1 MTARQKPQSV
11 RSPMAHR
18 DPRDSRR
25 DLLKYGALSLAGASL
40 GTPVAALGRQGRRG
54 APTSA
59 GKAKHVIHLYLHGG
73 APTQDMFD
81 LKPAAPAE
89 IRGEFRPI
97 ATNVPGIEIC
107 EHLPQTARWM
117 HRSAIVRSVYHKA
130 GCHNC
135 LPSFSGS
142 EQPVDIN
149 ELVPRDTFPPGMGA
163 VCEYLK
169 PPEIELPHYVA
180 LPTWLGWGFALKR
193 PGPWGGFLGSRY
205 DPLISD
211 YQPVQEKVDRPDR
224 QPVWMGAPVLAATEL
239 PADVTP
245 RRLSERRELLT
256 AVNGL
261 STRHAPHAGD
271 GTRSV
276 PTTASIE
283 RTWQRAFGLLTASK
297 LRRAFDLSKEDPRL
311 RDRYGRHLVGS
322 STLIARR
329 LIEAGVRFVDVYFD
343 GYSGRASTGFD
354 TYWDTHANNF
364 VQLRRANLPLF
375 DQTFPALLG
384 DLEARG
390 LLDETLIVV
399 NTDFGRT
406 PRVNGSA
413 GRDHWTDCYSVVFAG
428 AGIRGGTVVGA
439 SDAHAAYVKDR
450 PVRPAE
456 VCATVFQ
463 CLGIDPDTPV
473 YDRVGRPTAAA
484 NGGEPIRE
492 VLA

>member
-1 MTARQKPQSV
+1 MMREQPLRNT
-11 RSPMAHR
+11 
-18 DPRDSRR
+18 RR
-25 DLLKYGALSLAGASL
+25 DLLKCGALSLAASSL
-40 GTPVAALGRQGRRG
+40 GRPITTLAASPHR
-54 APTSA
+54 AA
-59 GKAKHVIHLYLHGG
+59 GQAKHVIHLYLHGG

-117 HRSAIVRSVYHKA
+117 HRCAIVRSVHHKA

-193 PGPWGGFLGSRY
+193 PGPWGGFLGPRY

-211 YQPVQEKVDRPDR
+211 YQPVQAKEDHLDR
-224 QPVWMGAPVLAATEL
+224 QPVWTGAPTLAATEL

-245 RRLSERRELLT
+245 RRLSNRRELLT
-256 AVNGL
+256 EVNRL
-261 STRHAPHAGD
+261 AQNSKHASRVVD
-271 GTRSV
+271 RTRSV
-276 PTTASIE
+276 PATSIE

-297 LRRAFDLSKEDPRL
+297 LRQAFDLSKEDPRL

-322 STLIARR
+322 SALVARR

-343 GYSGRASTGFD
+343 GYSGRLSTGYD

-384 DLEARG
+384 DLETRG
-390 LLDETLIVV
+390 LLDETLIVI

-406 PRVNGSA
+406 PRVNGNA

-428 AGIRGGTVVGA
+428 AGIRGGAVVGA

-456 VCATVFQ
+456 VCATVLR

-473 YDRVGRPTAAA
+473 YNRVGRPTAAA
-484 NGGEPIRE
+484 SGGEPIRE

>member
-1 MTARQKPQSV
+1 LALTA
-11 RSPMAHR
+11 
-18 DPRDSRR
+18 
-25 DLLKYGALSLAGASL
+25 
-40 GTPVAALGRQGRRG
+40 AAMG
-54 APTSA
+54 APLETMARSGGTSRPSH

-81 LKPAAPAE
+81 LKPHAPAE

-107 EHLPQTARWM
+107 EHLPQMSRWV
-117 HRSAIVRSVYHKA
+117 HRCAIVRSVHHRA

-180 LPTWLGWGFALKR
+180 LPTWLGWGFTLKR
-193 PGPWGGFLGSRY
+193 PGPWGGFLGPRC

-211 YQPVQEKVDRPDR
+211 YQPVQEKTDRPDR
-224 QPVWMGAPVLAATEL
+224 QPVWTGAPTLAATEL

-245 RRLSERRELLT
+245 RRLRERQALLSE
-256 AVNGL
+256 VNALATQAGARPNPAG
-261 STRHAPHAGD
+261 SGYTGPAHA
-271 GTRSV
+271 RSADNV
-276 PTTASIE
+276 SAYSVE

-322 STLIARR
+322 SALIARR
-329 LIEAGVRFVDVYFD
+329 LIEAGVQFIDVYFD
-343 GYSGRASTGFD
+343 GYSYRLATGFD

-375 DQTFPALLG
+375 DQTFPALLA
-384 DLEARG
+384 DLETRG

-406 PRVNGSA
+406 PRVNGNA

-450 PVRPAE
+450 AVRPAE

-473 YDRVGRPTAAA
+473 YDRVGRPAPAAS
-484 NGGEPIRE
+484 GGEPIRE
-492 VLA
+492 VLT

>member
-1 MTARQKPQSV
+1 VFHGNLME
-11 RSPMAHR
+11 
-18 DPRDSRR
+18 SRR
-25 DLLKYGALSLAGASL
+25 SLLKGGVASLAGASL
-40 GTPVAALGRQGRRG
+40 GVPSLALANQRGLGRALFSGR
-54 APTSA
+54 
-59 GKAKHVIHLYLHGG
+59 AKHVIHLYLHGG

-81 LKPAAPAE
+81 LKPAAPVE

-97 ATNVPGIEIC
+97 ATNVAGIEIC

-117 HRSAIVRSVYHKA
+117 HRAAIVRSVHHKS

-163 VCEYLK
+163 VCEYVK

-193 PGPWGGFLGSRY
+193 PGPWGGFLGPRY
-205 DPLISD
+205 DPLVSD
-211 YQPVQEKVDRPDR
+211 YQPAQDKPDRSDR
-224 QPVWMGAPVLAATEL
+224 QPVWMGAPTLAAAEL

-245 RRLSERRELLT
+245 RRLSERRELL
-256 AVNGL
+256 AEVNRL
-261 STRHAPHAGD
+261 AAE
-271 GTRSV
+271 GTGRPSHPIYGRRSV
-276 PTTASIE
+276 PATASPAANSAA

-322 STLIARR
+322 SALIARR
-329 LIEAGVRFVDVYFD
+329 LIEAEVRFVDVYFD
-343 GYSGRASTGFD
+343 GYSSRLSTGFD

-364 VQLRRANLPLF
+364 VQLRRANLPLL
-375 DQTFPALLG
+375 DQTLPALLG
-384 DLEARG
+384 DLETRG
-390 LLDETLIVV
+390 LLDETLVVV

-406 PRVNGSA
+406 PRVNASA

-456 VCATVFQ
+456 ICATVLH

-473 YDRVGRPTAAA
+473 YDRVGRPTPAA